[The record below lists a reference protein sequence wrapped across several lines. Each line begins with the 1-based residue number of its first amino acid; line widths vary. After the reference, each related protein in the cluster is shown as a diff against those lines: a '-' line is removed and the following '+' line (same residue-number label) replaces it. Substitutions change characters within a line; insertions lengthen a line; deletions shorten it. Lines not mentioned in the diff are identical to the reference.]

1 MTIREKMDTLLKK
14 YPSFKKYNPEMVD
27 AFGFRFVVIFQSGN
41 ENEPEEVTALLAAA
55 ERETFE
61 FILIFDSLEEKQ
73 HLLLGKIQEIQEESN
88 WVPVVIT
95 LFHDQEKET
104 FVPVTAIVEN
114 GKLSFKDIY
123 EQI

>member
-1 MTIREKMDTLLKK
+1 MLIRDKMDNLLNKF
-14 YPSFKKYNPEMVD
+14 PSFKKYNPEMVD

-41 ENEPEEVTALLAAA
+41 ENEPQEVAALLAAA

-73 HLLLGKIQEIQEESN
+73 HLLLEKIQEIQEESN

-104 FVPVTAIVEN
+104 YVPVTVVVKN
-114 GKLSFKDIY
+114 GKLYFKDTY
-123 EQI
+123 E